1 MRSAV
6 KILILLALLPAIAV
20 GSSAFNR
27 AALEPRSIVTAIV
40 DDDVAYLKLAGYG
53 RHACFVSML
62 SNGSAEIHF
71 DNPTTGCYAIGDGQG
86 VNAGSGSRYS
96 RYAFHDVLSITN
108 AGGKDIFV
116 WVNVT
121 TSSASGSAV
130 EVAKKDTPASMADS
144 DYYASTSATALTIP
158 VGDAGYVGARVK
170 GGTLTAGNDVTGWV
184 TIVARR
190 NG

>member
-27 AALEPRSIVTAIV
+27 AALDPRSIVTAIV

-53 RHACFVSML
+53 RHACFVDL
-62 SNGSAEIHF
+62 LANGSAEIHF
-71 DNPTTGCYAIGDGQG
+71 DKPATGCYALGAGEG
-86 VNAGSGSRYS
+86 VNAGSGTRYS

-108 AGGKDIFV
+108 AGGKDVRV

-121 TSSASGSAV
+121 TTSVSGSAV
-130 EVAKKDTPASMADS
+130 EVAKEDAPSLMTDS

-158 VGDAGYVGARVK
+158 VGDAGYVGVRVK

-184 TIVARR
+184 TIDARR